1 MRFSA
6 DEAQVLGIFILLLGV
21 SGLAYWIYNAWYKA
35 RINKALEEGRPV
47 APTPEL
53 GKVIL
58 FLAAVACVLGFA
70 VWANHLQTR
79 ITQLE
84 NAIHSDASNL
94 SYRIDEHYMS
104 LMDELRAENAVFE
117 VFDYEISGTDTDRRT
132 LSVKVSALPKEAA
145 PDAAVYLRFGD
156 QALALEKS
164 AGGIWT
170 GEAVL
175 AFRDALRTESAYL
188 SIVEEGRERNQQV
201 DFSLAGW
208 QWAHFPK
215 VIATPD
221 YLYRDLKTEGKVGLT
236 ADISFTVTP
245 SEWIRAF
252 SAVVQIDGEDVLEQD
267 LLGSLQKKN
276 GDYADDSVRLEGQ
289 FDAREDSVMTLLLRF
304 TDDLGFLHEYT
315 LISYPDGI
323 RGDPRGDQSE
333 SVYDTDG
340 TLLFTDP

>member
-175 AFRDALRTESAYL
+175 AFRDALQTESACL

-245 SEWIRAF
+245 SEWIRSF
-252 SAVVQIDGEDVLEQD
+252 SAVVQIDGKDVLEQD
-267 LLGSLQKKN
+267 LRGTLQKTEEE
-276 GDYADDSVRLEGQ
+276 DSSVRLEGQ
-289 FDAREDSVMTLLLRF
+289 FDLSEDSVMTILLRF
-304 TDDLGFLHEYT
+304 TDDMGFLHEYAVVSFRGG
-315 LISYPDGI
+315 LE
-323 RGDPRGDQSE
+323 GDPYDEQLE
-333 SVYDTDG
+333 YVYDTDG
-340 TLLFTDP
+340 TLLLTDP